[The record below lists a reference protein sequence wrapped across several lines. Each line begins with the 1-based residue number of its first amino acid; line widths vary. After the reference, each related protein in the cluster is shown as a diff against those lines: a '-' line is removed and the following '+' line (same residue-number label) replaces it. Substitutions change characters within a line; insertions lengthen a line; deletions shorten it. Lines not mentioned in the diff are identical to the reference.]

1 MGNKRTSKQIVTF
14 SADYWTFP
22 YPCWGD
28 FFFPKYTI
36 TSNLYKTW
44 TNLCRRSAV
53 APPLPWRQAHVYSL
67 LLIALQRSPCA
78 SFHPTSSVHIL
89 STVELARN
97 GLEFTLHTIYIL
109 FTYKGFSPAW
119 SQFFLCE
126 YDFSTSTASALA
138 GPFLQSFISS
148 YEFSAYFPAYVLSQL
163 QIHSSCKFIQL
174 CPVETCGHKT
184 ESQRDTKIEYIKQIL
199 THS

>member
-1 MGNKRTSKQIVTF
+1 MLRG
-14 SADYWTFP
+14 
-22 YPCWGD
+22 
-28 FFFPKYTI
+28 FFFPEYTI

-109 FTYKGFSPAW
+109 FTYKGFS
-119 SQFFLCE
+119 
-126 YDFSTSTASALA
+126 ALA